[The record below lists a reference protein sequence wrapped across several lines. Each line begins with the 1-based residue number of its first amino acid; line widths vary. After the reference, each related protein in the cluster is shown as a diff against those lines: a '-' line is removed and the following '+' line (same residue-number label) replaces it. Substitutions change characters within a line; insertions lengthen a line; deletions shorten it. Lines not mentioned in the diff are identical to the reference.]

1 MGEGMEKTYHFTIV
15 LSGTGVTTQ
24 DAWEDATEGFSLD
37 SGITPD
43 ESEYEI
49 VE

>member
-15 LSGTGVTTQ
+15 LSGTGVTVREAWN
-24 DAWEDATEGFSLD
+24 DAVEGFSLD

-49 VE
+49 VD